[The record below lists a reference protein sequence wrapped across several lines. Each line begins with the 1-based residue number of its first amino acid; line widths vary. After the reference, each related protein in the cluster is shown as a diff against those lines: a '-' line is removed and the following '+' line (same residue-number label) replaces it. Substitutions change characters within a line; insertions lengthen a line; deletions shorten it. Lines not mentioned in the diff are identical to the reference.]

1 MGILHLTLVEEGSK
15 MKFIAA
21 ACLVAA
27 TFAEPEAKAD
37 ADAALLYGAYGYGG
51 YASPYALGYRGHAG
65 YAGYA
70 GAYGAYPYAGAYGAY
85 GYSAYGASPY
95 AYSGYRVYSGLAGYT
110 GYSAYGAYHYAGVYG
125 GRYLG
130 KRSADAEPEAD
141 ANAYY
146 GAYGYSAYGAS
157 PYAYSGYR
165 GYSGLAGYTGYSAY
179 GAYPYAGAY
188 GGHYIGKRSADAEPE
203 ADANAYY
210 DLLLVKVFSFITFG
224 SFTRCWQSYSLPIDI
239 SWGQKVEPCTGMIN
253 IKQRLATVLYVDT
266 ILSAV
271 IFRKSLK
278 SLPRKI
284 RGWVKVLTNLS
295 HIKILRLILVS
306 VPRHNDCIRIVRSFK
321 SEVSS
326 LFIRKTA

>member
-27 TFAEPEAKAD
+27 AFAEPEAKAD

-65 YAGYA
+65 YAGD
-70 GAYGAYPYAGAYGAY
+70 YGAYPYAGAYGA
-85 GYSAYGASPY
+85 
-95 AYSGYRVYSGLAGYT
+95 
-110 GYSAYGAYHYAGVYG
+110 HYI
-125 GRYLG
+125 G
-130 KRSADAEPEAD
+130 KRSAVAEPEAD

-210 DLLLVKVFSFITFG
+210 
-224 SFTRCWQSYSLPIDI
+224 
-239 SWGQKVEPCTGMIN
+239 
-253 IKQRLATVLYVDT
+253 
-266 ILSAV
+266 
-271 IFRKSLK
+271 
-278 SLPRKI
+278 
-284 RGWVKVLTNLS
+284 
-295 HIKILRLILVS
+295 
-306 VPRHNDCIRIVRSFK
+306 
-321 SEVSS
+321 
-326 LFIRKTA
+326 

>member
-27 TFAEPEAKAD
+27 AFAEPEAKAD
-37 ADAALLYGAYGYGG
+37 ADAAVLYGAYGYGG
-51 YASPYALGYRGHAG
+51 HASPYALGYRG

-70 GAYGAYPYAGAYGAY
+70 GAYGAYPY
-85 GYSAYGASPY
+85 S
-95 AYSGYRVYSGLAGYT
+95 
-110 GYSAYGAYHYAGVYG
+110 GVYG

-146 GAYGYSAYGAS
+146 GAHGYSAYGAS

-188 GGHYIGKRSADAEPE
+188 GG
-203 ADANAYY
+203 
-210 DLLLVKVFSFITFG
+210 
-224 SFTRCWQSYSLPIDI
+224 
-239 SWGQKVEPCTGMIN
+239 
-253 IKQRLATVLYVDT
+253 
-266 ILSAV
+266 
-271 IFRKSLK
+271 
-278 SLPRKI
+278 
-284 RGWVKVLTNLS
+284 
-295 HIKILRLILVS
+295 
-306 VPRHNDCIRIVRSFK
+306 
-321 SEVSS
+321 
-326 LFIRKTA
+326 

>member
-21 ACLVAA
+21 AY
-27 TFAEPEAKAD
+27 AD
-37 ADAALLYGAYGYGG
+37 ADAALIYGAHGYGG
-51 YASPYALGYRGHAG
+51 YASPYALGYRGYAG

-70 GAYGAYPYAGAYGAY
+70 GAYGAYPYAGAYGA
-85 GYSAYGASPY
+85 
-95 AYSGYRVYSGLAGYT
+95 
-110 GYSAYGAYHYAGVYG
+110 HYI
-125 GRYLG
+125 G

-146 GAYGYSAYGAS
+146 GAYGYSAYRAS

-210 DLLLVKVFSFITFG
+210 G
-224 SFTRCWQSYSLPIDI
+224 AYGYSAYGASPYAY
-239 SWGQKVEPCTGMIN
+239 SG
-253 IKQRLATVLYVDT
+253 Y
-266 ILSAV
+266 
-271 IFRKSLK
+271 
-278 SLPRKI
+278 
-284 RGWVKVLTNLS
+284 RGYS
-295 HIKILRLILVS
+295 
-306 VPRHNDCIRIVRSFK
+306 
-321 SEVSS
+321 
-326 LFIRKTA
+326 